1 MYLNYIWPTHML
13 AFGSA
18 DRIVI
23 SDYANSIS
31 KFLGKRSRMNRLS
44 LYKAVGYP
52 GLHLDGV
59 ELL

>member
-1 MYLNYIWPTHML
+1 ML

-18 DRIVI
+18 DTIVI